1 MENREV
7 IEVIRRELPDLMR
20 RDPAMRD
27 WVLGL
32 TRERYADKEET
43 QSHFDRVLDELR
55 RDREEN
61 TRKWNE
67 QNRKWDEQNRKWDEQ
82 NRKWDEQNRKWDA
95 NQATI
100 NAMLADIRALSRKHD
115 STIGALGA
123 RWGLRTESSFRD
135 ALAGILGDSF
145 GIEVRNETFRDE
157 AGEVFGRPDQVELD
171 IIVRN
176 GVLIL
181 CEIKSSMSKS
191 DMMVF
196 ERKAR
201 FYEKL
206 HDRKADRLV
215 AISPM
220 VDDRASAWAA
230 ESGIEV
236 YGYAEDVPL

>member
-1 MENREV
+1 MENQET
-7 IEVIRRELPDLMR
+7 IEMIRRELPDLMR

-27 WVLGL
+27 WVLRL

-43 QSHFDRVLDELR
+43 RSHFDRVLDELR

-61 TRKWNE
+61 TRKW
-67 QNRKWDEQNRKWDEQ
+67 
-82 NRKWDEQNRKWDA
+82 DEQNRKWDA

-100 NAMLADIRALSRKHD
+100 NAMLTDIRALSRKHD
-115 STIGALGA
+115 STIGALWA

-145 GIEVRNETFRDE
+145 SVEVRNETFRDE

-191 DMMVF
+191 DMMIF

-220 VDDRASAWAA
+220 VDGRASAWAA